1 MLATGQTNAEDGRD
15 RSAPDARSGE
25 SSSAPGSSAA
35 ARHVDEASR
44 PPPHQPDPARQPIDF
59 AAEYQRAY
67 RVLWVVA
74 AGVLGRSAGAEDV
87 VQEAALLAL
96 GKLDQFEPGTHFAAW
111 MAQMVRYV
119 ALNQVRR
126 QVRGRAQSLDDP
138 DGGAFAPVGT
148 HEPELHLGS
157 RGELPVGQHSFDD
170 RLMRALEGLT
180 EVARGCLLLRTLEGM
195 EYEEIG
201 RVFGI
206 PQGTAMSHVHRS
218 RMRLRQRLMDADPAG
233 GACTRGGGG
242 GGVGGGYDSA
252 GGADHEADDRRAES

>member
-1 MLATGQTNAEDGRD
+1 MLVSGQTNADDGREQ
-15 RSAPDARSGE
+15 SARMARAGE
-25 SSSAPGSSAA
+25 PSSDSPA
-35 ARHVDEASR
+35 ARHVDDV
-44 PPPHQPDPARQPIDF
+44 PHPAPSSPRAQPIDF

-74 AGVLGRSAGAEDV
+74 AGVLGRSTGAEDV

-126 QVRGRAQSLDDP
+126 QVRGRAQSLDDADP
-138 DGGAFAPVGT
+138 GAHGSRRGSA
-148 HEPELHLGS
+148 EPQLRLGS
-157 RGELPVGQHSFDD
+157 RGEVPAGQHSFDD
-170 RLMRALEGLT
+170 RLTHALAGLSD
-180 EVARGCLLLRTLEGM
+180 VARGCLLLRTLEGL

-201 RVFGI
+201 RVFDI

-218 RMRLRQRLMDADPAG
+218 RMRLREMLTNPNLH
-233 GACTRGGGG
+233 GGGSGSRARGAAYGSG
-242 GGVGGGYDSA
+242 G
-252 GGADHEADDRRAES
+252 DDQEETARP

>member
-1 MLATGQTNAEDGRD
+1 MLAMGPTNAEGGGD
-15 RSAPDARSGE
+15 RSAPEARAGE
-25 SSSAPGSSAA
+25 PASTPGSSASA
-35 ARHVDEASR
+35 ARHVDDASI
-44 PPPHQPDPARQPIDF
+44 PPQPDPARKPIDF

-96 GKLDQFEPGTHFAAW
+96 GKLDQFQPGTHFAAW

-126 QVRGRAQSLDDP
+126 QVRGRAQSLDDA
-138 DGGAFAPVGT
+138 DGGGAHAHLGAR
-148 HEPELHLGS
+148 EPELRLGS
-157 RGELPVGQHSFDD
+157 RGELPQGQHNFDD

-201 RVFGI
+201 RVFDI

-218 RMRLRQRLMDADPAG
+218 RMRLRQRLMHADPAG
-233 GACTRGGGG
+233 GAWKR
-242 GGVGGGYDSA
+242 DR
-252 GGADHEADDRRAES
+252 DDDEERRAES

>member
-1 MLATGQTNAEDGRD
+1 MGG
-15 RSAPDARSGE
+15 P
-25 SSSAPGSSAA
+25 SSAPGTST
-35 ARHVDEASR
+35 ARHVDDASHS
-44 PPPHQPDPARQPIDF
+44 PPQPEPARKPIDF

-96 GKLDQFEPGTHFAAW
+96 GKLNQFEPGTHFAAW

-126 QVRGRAQSLDDP
+126 QVRGRAQSLDTT
-138 DGGAFAPVGT
+138 DGCAFAHGAAR
-148 HEPELHLGS
+148 EPELRLGT
-157 RGELPVGQHSFDD
+157 RGEVPAGQHSFDD

-180 EVARGCLLLRTLEGM
+180 DVARGCLLLRTLEGM

-201 RVFGI
+201 RVFDI

-218 RMRLRQRLMDADPAG
+218 RMRLRQRLVDADS
-233 GACTRGGGG
+233 GGGG
-242 GGVGGGYDSA
+242 SGAWKRDRDDERHDDDDGG
-252 GGADHEADDRRAES
+252 ERRAES

>member
-1 MLATGQTNAEDGRD
+1 MLAMGPTNAEDGRD
-15 RSAPDARSGE
+15 RSAQGARAGE
-25 SSSAPGSSAA
+25 PSSAPGA
-35 ARHVDEASR
+35 ARHVDDASH
-44 PPPHQPDPARQPIDF
+44 PTQPVPGRKPIDF

-96 GKLDQFEPGTHFAAW
+96 GKLDQFQPGTHFAAW

-126 QVRGRAQSLDDP
+126 QVRGRAQSLDDAE
-138 DGGAFAPVGT
+138 GAT
-148 HEPELHLGS
+148 HAHPGSREPQLRLGS
-157 RGELPVGQHSFDD
+157 RGELPAGQHNFDD

-180 EVARGCLLLRTLEGM
+180 DVARGCLLLRTLEGM

-201 RVFGI
+201 RVFDI

-218 RMRLRQRLMDADPAG
+218 RMRLRQRLMNTDPT
-233 GACTRGGGG
+233 GAWKRD
-242 GGVGGGYDSA
+242 VGGSGS
-252 GGADHEADDRRAES
+252 GADEDNDRRAES